1 MIKTKLYRASKIA
14 EIVNGELIGE
24 DCLIE
29 QVCFDS
35 REIMGEKSLF
45 FAIKGEKYDA
55 ECFVDEAIKNG
66 ARVVVSSK
74 KRAVNAT
81 QIYVE
86 NTKKALFDLACY
98 NKGKTEVIGVTG
110 SVGKTTIKQMI
121 CSVLSKKY
129 KVYATLENHNNEIGV
144 AQTLL
149 GITNEKYCVIEMGM
163 RGKGEIDFL
172 SRLCEPYISVISNV
186 GSAHLGKLGTEE
198 AIFEAKCEII
208 SNTKVY
214 VIVPNEWR
222 FKCLNYGSSK
232 PVFIGEGADAYV
244 CNINYLK
251 KGISFDVFDKKF
263 KKIIPMRLDSVYEHD
278 AQNCAFA
285 YMVGRLCDVPLK
297 NIKSGILE
305 FKNCKNRGEL
315 VSIGAISIINDTY
328 NASFESVKGALQGLL
343 QISQVQSKR
352 SIALLG
358 DMLEMGEN
366 SAEFH
371 KKIGEFARKIGI
383 YNVIAIGE
391 FSSQICDGFGGG
403 IMLKS
408 NQEAVNYIAENL
420 GNGDILLIKASR
432 GMYFEKILEG
442 LKEKINEN

>member
-14 EIVNGELIGE
+14 EIVKGKLIGE
-24 DCLIE
+24 DCLID
-29 QVCFDS
+29 QICFDS
-35 REIMGEKSLF
+35 RKLMSEKSLF
-45 FAIKGEKYDA
+45 FAIKGKRYDA
-55 ECFVDEAIKNG
+55 ECFVDEAIKKG
-66 ARVVVSSK
+66 AGVIVSSK
-74 KRAVNAT
+74 KRTVDAT

-86 NTKKALFDLACY
+86 NTNEALFELARY
-98 NKGKTEVIGVTG
+98 NKGETKIIGITG

-121 CSVLSKKY
+121 CSILSKKY
-129 KVYATLENHNNEIGV
+129 KVYGTVENHNNEIGV

-149 GITNEKYCVIEMGM
+149 GITDEKYCVIEMGM

-186 GSAHLGKLGTEE
+186 GKAHLGKLGTEE

-208 SNTKVY
+208 PNTKAH

-222 FKCLNYGSSK
+222 FKCLNYGSLN
-232 PVFIGEGADAYV
+232 PLFIGAGADAYA
-244 CNINYLK
+244 CNISYLK
-251 KGISFDVFDKKF
+251 KGISFDVFDKKS
-263 KKIIPMRLDSVYEHD
+263 KKIIPMQLDSVYEHD

-285 YMVGRLCDVPLK
+285 YMVGKLCGVSIE

-315 VSIGAISIINDTY
+315 ISIGKFSIINDTY
-328 NASFESVKGALQGLL
+328 NASFESVKGALQGL
-343 QISQVQSKR
+343 VQLSNAQNKR

-366 SAEFH
+366 SAYFH
-371 KKIGEFARKIGI
+371 KKIGEFSRKIGI
-383 YNVIAIGE
+383 YNVISIGE
-391 FSSQICDGFGGG
+391 FSSQICEGFGGG

-408 NQEAVNYIAENL
+408 NQEAINYIAENL
-420 GNGDILLIKASR
+420 GNGDILLLKASR